1 MYEENFENLPSNITF
16 QLYPDIPQAPCTH
29 FPVLLQPVLNHILA
43 CDYLI
48 WPNPKVPSCLTVA
61 SPINSLGNFLT
72 IEIFICPVSSRWYH
86 GLSNL
91 CLVAAELSKK
101 GSGADDLLTW
111 TVAELGECVS
121 NLVVMIG
128 MHVFARCIHQ
138 NSQIT
143 TFGGLCLKRPISAIY
158 IKLQNDLLF
167 IKYQYLQRGN

>member
-1 MYEENFENLPSNITF
+1 MRRILKTCPVISLSSCTLIFHKHHALISLFYCS
-16 QLYPDIPQAPCTH
+16 PCY
-29 FPVLLQPVLNHILA
+29 HILA